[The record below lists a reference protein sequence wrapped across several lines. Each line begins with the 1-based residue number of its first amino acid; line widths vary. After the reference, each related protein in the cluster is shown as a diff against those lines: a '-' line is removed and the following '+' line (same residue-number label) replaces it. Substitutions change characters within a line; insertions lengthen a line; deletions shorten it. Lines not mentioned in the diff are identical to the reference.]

1 LRIKAMFKGP
11 MRASFGLCFQKA
23 CLPLNCNQTS
33 KQPLDF
39 LNDCA
44 CCSAGFRVAQVI
56 KH

>member
-1 LRIKAMFKGP
+1 MFKGP